1 MNIEKNEFSNE
12 LAKLQLQFRWESE
25 IERESDRKENT
36 QRQRERERKEGGRY
50 SLLLSETSADPR
62 CFSMAAFFSR
72 SPWYATFD
80 MCFVFCLM
88 RNVSG
93 SSATCRH
100 MNEEACECE
109 RKKWAGHTDL
119 CKFAFGLLEIRMV
132 FYIRLNFRIL
142 SNALQFG
149 CIGNC
154 CCLGLGYVSAKKQ
167 KKKHERRGKSE
178 DGYEEK
184 FKLPSASFST
194 QCISMQHVACG
205 MLWHTVVAVVV
216 AARKLTLQQLLLHP
230 HLAALGAN
238 SISFATAHGTHELP
252 LPLFSP
258 ITSHPLSSRFPSSLW
273 EKPLTPIW
281 QFYQLKQHFF
291 SLAGILIRAAFLTDF
306 PPPPLVFFPQ
316 GN

>member
-1 MNIEKNEFSNE
+1 M
-12 LAKLQLQFRWESE
+12 
-25 IERESDRKENT
+25 REWNRKSRT
-36 QRQRERERKEGGRY
+36 GKRTHKERERKEGGRY

-100 MNEEACECE
+100 MNEEACVCE
-109 RKKWAGHTDL
+109 RGREQKGAGHTDL

-154 CCLGLGYVSAKKQ
+154 CCLGLGYVSARRKETEEEEANEKREKSKKMSTR
-167 KKKHERRGKSE
+167 KSSSCRRVV
-178 DGYEEK
+178 
-184 FKLPSASFST
+184 FRHSAFP
-194 QCISMQHVACG
+194 CSMLC
-205 MLWHTVVAVVV
+205 MWHVVAYCCCCCCCPKTDFATV
-216 AARKLTLQQLLLHP
+216 AAPPTLRCPQ
-230 HLAALGAN
+230 GT
-238 SISFATAHGTHELP
+238 TAHHWPQLMERMNSP
-252 LPLFSP
+252 SSPCFSPLF
-258 ITSHPLSSRFPSSLW
+258 LSSLW

-306 PPPPLVFFPQ
+306 PPPLLLPSFP
-316 GN
+316 